1 MNDILIATGSE
12 VGIYA
17 ESTLNN
23 ESEGFDQ
30 SRTEDWQRLTPQYRS
45 KLNMREEKS
54 EDIFY
59 GGQMCE

>member
-1 MNDILIATGSE
+1 MLVDKGSE
-12 VGIYA
+12 VGIYI

-30 SRTEDWQRLTPQYRS
+30 ARTEDGQRLTTQYRS

>member
-1 MNDILIATGSE
+1 MNDMLVDKGSE
-12 VGIYA
+12 VGIYI

-30 SRTEDWQRLTPQYRS
+30 ARTEDGQRLTTQYRS